1 MNNYAPQMIVKTAS
15 PWHALATQTS
25 AAQAT
30 RRVVTRNT
38 QAHQKFGAI
47 VKRLFKTGK
56 ALVAAAAFTFGSVAV
71 AADYT
76 LTISSWAPP
85 GHGINAQ
92 MWPNL
97 INMIE
102 EATDGKVTA
111 EIKYGLAPPPAQ
123 MDLVLDGA
131 ADMTIVFH
139 GYQAGR
145 FVATKLIELPG
156 YEGNAEAASVAYW
169 RVHEELLAE
178 ADEHR
183 GVKLIGLHT
192 HGPAQ
197 LHSDK
202 PISTLNEIEGMKVRV
217 PGGVG
222 SDVVAALGG
231 TGIKVPAPKVYET
244 LASKAADG
252 VVMPFESRGGFKLTE
267 VAKNV
272 YEVPGGLYRGSFAY
286 LMSEEAFDGLPEELQ
301 KALEDKVFGEPV
313 SRMAGKVWDDI
324 DSKGREV
331 TMSTDDNAINE
342 ASTDDLAS
350 YQPIA
355 DSIIEKVLAEV
366 SEKGIDGEAAR
377 AMIIKEMSGN

>member
-1 MNNYAPQMIVKTAS
+1 M
-15 PWHALATQTS
+15 
-25 AAQAT
+25 
-30 RRVVTRNT
+30 
-38 QAHQKFGAI
+38 
-47 VKRLFKTGK
+47 KRIKTGAM
-56 ALVAAAAFTFGSVAV
+56 ALFATAAFSFSASTM
-71 AADYT
+71 AAEHT

-85 GHGINAQ
+85 GHGINSQ

-97 INMIE
+97 IEMIE

-131 ADMTIVFH
+131 ADMTIIFH

-145 FVATKLIELPG
+145 FTATKLIELPG

-169 RVHEELLAE
+169 RVHEKLLAD

-197 LHSDK
+197 LHSDQS
-202 PISTLNEIEGMKVRV
+202 IQGLAEIEGMKIRV

-286 LMSEEAFDGLPEELQ
+286 LMSQERFDSLPKDLQ
-301 KALEDKVFGEPV
+301 AALEEKVFGEPT
-313 SRMAGKVWDDI
+313 SRMAGKVWDSI
-324 DSKGREV
+324 DTKGREGSV
-331 TMSTDDNAINE
+331 NLSPRYLL
-342 ASTDDLAS
+342 SS
-350 YQPIA
+350 
-355 DSIIEKVLAEV
+355 
-366 SEKGIDGEAAR
+366 R
-377 AMIIKEMSGN
+377 AFSLKHNKTCNFL